1 MYQYIFSDED
11 TKLIE
16 KQTEKENKKKT
27 LKDSFEAIDN
37 KYHTTLSGNTQ
48 PSLDLEKM
56 TFTKPTDEEIK
67 NQATQGLADYKQ
79 NGIKDIEQQ
88 YLLKAQNIDDT
99 ISLKKQNADMQKS
112 ELEQKYAALKADASN
127 DALKRGLARSSIVV
141 NTLEAFDNKMLDNFM
156 TINQELAK
164 SIDNLSTQKSLLEQQ
179 KQNALNSFDI
189 SYAVQLNEKIEKI
202 NEKLKEQEQSV
213 IKYNNEIAEKEAEY
227 KRKKQQEALDYAE
240 YVGKYGLGTIEMMKS
255 NEKYKLAREYFLS
268 LPSGEAIKEL
278 EGDSSYINQLGTY
291 YYKLL
296 NELKK

>member
-16 KQTEKENKKKT
+16 KQTEKENKKKA
-27 LKDSFEAIDN
+27 LKDSFEQIDN
-37 KYHTTLSGNTQ
+37 KYHTTLSANTQ
-48 PSLDLEKM
+48 PSLNLEKM
-56 TFTKPTDEEIK
+56 TFTRPSDEEIK

-88 YLLKAQNIDDT
+88 YLQKSQNIDDT

-112 ELEQKYAALKADASN
+112 ELEQKYSALKADASN
-127 DALKRGLARSSIVV
+127 DALKRGLARSSIIV

-156 TINQELAK
+156 AINQELTK
-164 SIDNLSTQKSLLEQQ
+164 NLDNLSTQKSLLEQQ

-268 LPSGEAIKEL
+268 IPSGEAIKEL
-278 EGDSSYINQLGTY
+278 QGDSSYINQLGTY

-296 NELKK
+296 EELKK